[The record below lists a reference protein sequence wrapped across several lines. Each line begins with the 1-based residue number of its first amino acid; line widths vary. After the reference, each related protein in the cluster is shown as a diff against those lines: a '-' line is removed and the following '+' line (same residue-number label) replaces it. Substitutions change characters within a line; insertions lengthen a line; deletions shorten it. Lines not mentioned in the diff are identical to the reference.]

1 MAFEDFDPI
10 FSKPKVEV
18 EWASQ
23 SSRPFFF
30 HAYSPDSS
38 HLRYIVRIGGSWSE
52 FAGYFVTSLK
62 SQDLKLLLELDS
74 SSYGVV
80 SHAKLVAQ
88 KSKGM
93 PLITIPLIKLVDS
106 AAAME
111 VKSNFCSSL
120 SEAFEIKSMEC
131 SLEKGVAIPFILHQF
146 FESWLNMSTLSIPI
160 RKEMKPYNWN
170 SDKSFKISNSEN
182 GVSTDGLQNSP
193 DKQAAWDTG
202 ATKVKNRKVPAHRRQ
217 YTSLTLFFHRT
228 KVRGALLHDSDE

>member
-38 HLRYIVRIGGSWSE
+38 HLRDIVRIGGSWSE

-131 SLEKGVAIPFILHQF
+131 SLEKVVSYNISL
-146 FESWLNMSTLSIPI
+146 
-160 RKEMKPYNWN
+160 KEMKPYNWN

>member
-1 MAFEDFDPI
+1 M
-10 FSKPKVEV
+10 V
-18 EWASQ
+18 
-23 SSRPFFF
+23 
-30 HAYSPDSS
+30 
-38 HLRYIVRIGGSWSE
+38 
-52 FAGYFVTSLK
+52 VT
-62 SQDLKLLLELDS
+62 
-74 SSYGVV
+74 GVV

-131 SLEKGVAIPFILHQF
+131 SLEK
-146 FESWLNMSTLSIPI
+146 
-160 RKEMKPYNWN
+160 EMKPYNWN

-202 ATKVKNRKVPAHRRQ
+202 ATKVKNRKVPAHRR
-217 YTSLTLFFHRT
+217 T